1 MGDVTYGACCIDD
14 LSARALGCDYLVHY
28 AHSCLVPISDM
39 VLKGVLYVFVEI
51 NLNVDHFVASVNKY
65 FEDNELPKDN
75 IFIVGTIQFS
85 TAIFS
90 SKKKLEKLGF
100 ANVKIP

>member
-1 MGDVTYGACCIDD
+1 MTYGACCIDD

-51 NLNVDHFVASVNKY
+51 DLNVNHFVDSVNSY
-65 FEDNELPKDN
+65 FEKGGISKETPL
-75 IFIVGTIQFS
+75 FIVGTIQFS
-85 TAIFS
+85 NAIYKA
-90 SKKKLEKLGF
+90 KK
-100 ANVKIP
+100 

>member
-1 MGDVTYGACCIDD
+1 MFSTLISDILVHYCKVTTLIMGDVTYGACCIDD

-51 NLNVDHFVASVNKY
+51 NLNVEHFVETVNGY
-65 FEDNELPKDN
+65 FEQDGLSKDEP
-75 IFIVGTIQFS
+75 IFIVGTI
-85 TAIFS
+85 
-90 SKKKLEKLGF
+90 
-100 ANVKIP
+100 